1 MPSASDRPRFVPACV
16 SRSVYDDLPEE
27 EEKGLLERVVF
38 GITIGGIA
46 FLIFVEIFINT
57 PVFQQI
63 KPFILKIM
71 PN

>member
-1 MPSASDRPRFVPACV
+1 M
-16 SRSVYDDLPEE
+16 YDDLPEE

>member
-1 MPSASDRPRFVPACV
+1 MTDLAFVPVCV
-16 SRSVYDDLPEE
+16 PRSVYDDLPEE

-57 PVFQQI
+57 PFFQQV
-63 KPFILKIM
+63 KPAILKLM
-71 PN
+71 GD